1 MTIREMQAG
10 GRAVWHRL
18 RRNERM
24 YVEALPF
31 TKLSDALAVIVVELP
46 IEVDKEDM
54 FAASEDDY
62 GLELQFQSNSTVA

>member
-1 MTIREMQAG
+1 
-10 GRAVWHRL
+10 
-18 RRNERM
+18 M